1 MNESEIKKKLAKL
14 WKDTFG
20 DSDQYVSLIFNKNY
34 YPEYCE
40 FEEVGGDIVAGLLGV
55 PYEFGNSERR
65 IKALYLCGLAT
76 KPQYRSRGI
85 MTRLLARINEKAREA
100 GFAFTFLIPD
110 DEGLRKYY
118 KDRDY
123 VNGFYRV
130 IDNYTSLHDFDR
142 EYESILA
149 EQKDKVADLK
159 RRLFASLRT
168 GVYSPDNADA
178 NIVRDGIRGLIR
190 ELEDGQEDLQ
200 ILHSDRDIWI
210 IIDENRVSGG
220 QIYYTANSSG
230 KITAAAF
237 TTISDGAVNIHKL
250 FTADLASK
258 YKLLSAVKTANPDLA
273 IRHYIP
279 SIEMNRA
286 ALWMRTYGSF
296 MKEANQVGT
305 ISITERVYS
314 LAAHARVYG
323 MVRILNL
330 SEILKFQADA
340 RHELKYSILAKADDV
355 YTVEQ
360 INVANGKLSIKKIPL
375 DPTSPSQSTHVMTK
389 RDIGEILFRRRD
401 TDNLITEAFGI
412 PSVNGAISLMLD

>member
-1 MNESEIKKKLAKL
+1 MNDPEIKKKLAKL

-20 DSDQYVSLIFNKNY
+20 DSDQYVSLIFNKNFN
-34 YPEYCE
+34 PELCE
-40 FEEVGGDIVAGLLGV
+40 YEEVGGDIVAGLLGV
-55 PYEFGNSERR
+55 PYEFGNAGQR
-65 IKALYLCGLAT
+65 IRALYLCGLAT
-76 KPQYRSRGI
+76 KPQFRSRGI
-85 MTRLLARINEKAREA
+85 MTRLLARINEKARNS
-100 GFAFTFLIPD
+100 GFAFTFLIPSD
-110 DEGLRKYY
+110 PGLRKYY

-159 RRLFASLRT
+159 RRLFQSLKT
-168 GVYSPDNADA
+168 GVYNPGETNA
-178 NIVRDGIRGLIR
+178 NLVRDGLRTLIR

-210 IIDENRVSGG
+210 IIDENTISGG
-220 QIYYTANSSG
+220 KIYYVENTSG

-237 TTISDGAVNIHKL
+237 TSIDDSAVKIHKM
-250 FTADLASK
+250 FASDLASK
-258 YKLLSAVKTANPDLA
+258 YKLLGAVKTANPDLA
-273 IRHYIP
+273 IQHYIP

-296 MKEANQVGT
+296 MKDARQVGS

-314 LAAHARVYG
+314 LAAHAKVYG

-330 SEILKFQADA
+330 SEILKFQANS
-340 RHELKYSILAKADDV
+340 RRELKYSILAKADDV

-360 INVANGKLSIKKIPL
+360 INVADGKLSVKKIPI

-412 PSVNGAISLMLD
+412 PSINGAISLLLD